1 MASRRPRLMGELS
14 SSSSGG
20 GTGSD
25 NRTELQ
31 GGDGAISMQC
41 QPHRGNPQPW

>member
-1 MASRRPRLMGELS
+1 MASRRPRLMGESS

-20 GTGSD
+20 GTASD

-31 GGDGAISMQC
+31 GADGAVSRQC